1 MITLGASQG
10 FELDLMIVL
19 ACAAVITLVLSRFR
33 VATIPGYLIAGV
45 LIGPGALGLVS
56 DPGSIEAVGH
66 YALIVLMF
74 AIGMHLDVSSL
85 KHGAVSIVSTG
96 VITTLSATGLIWAIL
111 APSPLGSKGALAV
124 GMGFALSSTAV
135 VLRLMSQKRKLHTAN
150 GRASLG
156 VLLIQDLIVIVYLS
170 VLPLLAIV
178 PGEGEGAAEQEGMGT
193 ITSAA
198 LAIVVITTLI
208 LIGRRAI
215 PKLLQEAA
223 RFGGQE
229 VMLVLTAAIA
239 LSAALITSSLG
250 LSAELGAFIAGFLL
264 ASTPF
269 RHELSGQLNP
279 IRDIFMALFFTAIG
293 LQVDIEVLLPI
304 WWIIPTGVLALI
316 VLKALNIAIVARL
329 CGAETALSFRMGMT
343 LAQSGEFSIVV
354 FAVAHELG
362 LISAEHTSIL
372 ISIVIA
378 SLIVTPTVM
387 GMGTRTGELAQRVL
401 GKPIGKLPVLLRED
415 ESHVPVPVKRVIVA
429 GYGIIGR
436 TCVERLES
444 KGVQCVVIELNQGTV
459 RRLKREGRSAV
470 FGDISNPEVLESA
483 GIEHARVI
491 VLAMP
496 DSDSTMRAIRAI
508 RALDPKIHIVVRV
521 SMQPRAAI
529 AEALGADLV
538 VVEETVAADVLANKV
553 MECAQDPT
561 AQLVPDDPAPE
572 QPAE

>member
-436 TCVERLES
+436 TCVERLEA

-459 RRLKREGRSAV
+459 QRLKREGRSAV
-470 FGDISNPEVLESA
+470 FGDIANPEVLESA

-561 AQLVPDDPAPE
+561 AQLVPDDQDSP
-572 QPAE
+572 QPSD

>member
-1 MITLGASQG
+1 
-10 FELDLMIVL
+10 MIVL
-19 ACAAVITLVLSRFR
+19 ACAAMITLVLSRFR

-45 LIGPGALGLVS
+45 LIGPSALGLVH
-56 DPGSIEAVGH
+56 DPASIETVGH

-74 AIGMHLDVSSL
+74 AIGMHLDVSAL
-85 KHGAVSIVSTG
+85 RHGAASIVTTG
-96 VITTLSATGLIWAIL
+96 VVSTLSATAIIWAIL

-124 GMGFALSSTAV
+124 GMGLALSSTAV

-150 GRASLG
+150 WRASLG
-156 VLLIQDLIVIVYLS
+156 VLLIQDLIVIIYLS
-170 VLPLLAIV
+170 ILPLLASV
-178 PGEGEGAAEQEGMGT
+178 DPTQNGESESGGMRT
-193 ITSAA
+193 VSDAV
-198 LAIVVITTLI
+198 LAIVVIATLI
-208 LIGRRAI
+208 LIGRHALPR
-215 PKLLQEAA
+215 LLREAA
-223 RFGGQE
+223 SFGGQE

-250 LSAELGAFIAGFLL
+250 LSPELGAFIAGFLL

-304 WWIIPTGVLALI
+304 WWVIPVGVLALI
-316 VLKALNIAIVARL
+316 VVKALNIATVARL
-329 CGAETALSFRMGMT
+329 SGAETALSFRMGMT

-362 LISAEHTSIL
+362 IISAEHTSIL
-372 ISIVIA
+372 IAIVIA

-387 GMGTRTGELAQRVL
+387 GMGTRTGELAQRLL
-401 GKPIGKLPVLLRED
+401 GNSVGRLPTRLRED
-415 ESHVPVPVKRVIVA
+415 SEHALDHTPRVIVG

-436 TCVERLES
+436 ACIERLEER
-444 KGVQCVVIELNQGTV
+444 GVRSVVIELNQATV
-459 RRLKREGRSAV
+459 QRLLREGRHAV

-483 GIEHARVI
+483 GIEHAHVI

-496 DSDSTMRAIRAI
+496 DFDSTMRAIRTI
-508 RALDPKIHIVVRV
+508 RMLDPRIHIVVRV

-538 VVEETVAADVLANKV
+538 VVEETVAADVLASKV
-553 MECAQDPT
+553 LECAKDLG
-561 AQLVPDDPAPE
+561 AQLVPDESGPDNPAP
-572 QPAE
+572 